1 MNDIYQQLL
10 ERNTRETTPFL
21 AIHDANATLLNQGDG
36 LRAKCERL
44 EREISELQQQ
54 LKDSAATSAGGGK
67 SNGAAANA
75 AIKNEAR
82 LRDKLEKLQE
92 ELNAKL
98 KVHADDQSAALK
110 TAKELTDMK
119 DLNTAQAMTMKNL
132 RDENSRAEKAIE
144 HLENQLADSKSRTQ
158 LAEQQYTGLKDTIRV
173 LQEENDVYGKE
184 NRQLETRLVED
195 KGKMVDEMNVLT
207 EMVDALKK
215 EVDMLRSYK
224 VQEDKRRSWFGKAA
238 IPVDAEEEKK
248 EKAPKEKSNTR
259 LFGNFGVVPP
269 SAPKYTIAAHAMDC
283 TCIKYDESGT
293 DLVATSSSDSTVKVW
308 DTNTGTVRATLRGA
322 SGHAIIGCDISGNL
336 VVGAGSDKTCKVWNL
351 RTERMV
357 RCDSGILF
365 SCCFEAL
372 PHSPIICTLG
382 SSFSRSR
389 AQDHL
394 CTPVWQR
401 TSRHYWVG
409 RSVAES
415 VGYFAKDLSA
425 NNYSAA

>member
-10 ERNTRETTPFL
+10 ERNARETTPFL
-21 AIHDANATLLNQGDG
+21 AIHEANATLLNQGDG
-36 LRAKCERL
+36 LRDKCERL

-54 LKDSAATSAGGGK
+54 VKNSFGKSAGGK
-67 SNGAAANA
+67 SNGVAANA
-75 AIKNEAR
+75 ALKNEAR

-119 DLNTAQAMTMKNL
+119 DLNMAQEMTIKNL
-132 RDENSRAEKAIE
+132 RDENNRSEKAIE

-158 LAEQQYTGLKDTIRV
+158 LAEQQYTGLKDTIRI

-224 VQEDKRRSWFGKAA
+224 VQEDKRRTWFGKAA
-238 IPVDAEEEKK
+238 VPTAPDADEEKK
-248 EKAPKEKSNTR
+248 EKAQKEKSNTR
-259 LFGNFGVVPP
+259 LFGNFGVIPP
-269 SAPKYTIAAHAMDC
+269 TAPKYTIAAHAMDC

-308 DTNTGTVRATLRGA
+308 DTNTGAIRATLRGA
-322 SGHAIIGCDISGNL
+322 AGHAIIGCDISGNL

-357 RCDSGILF
+357 SCDSGIPF
-365 SCCFEAL
+365 SAVLSL
-372 PHSPIICTLG
+372 PSFAHYLYYRFII
-382 SSFSRSR
+382 
-389 AQDHL
+389 
-394 CTPVWQR
+394 
-401 TSRHYWVG
+401 
-409 RSVAES
+409 
-415 VGYFAKDLSA
+415 
-425 NNYSAA
+425 

>member
-21 AIHDANATLLNQGDG
+21 AIHEANATLLNQGDG

-54 LKDSAATSAGGGK
+54 LKDAAATSAGGK
-67 SNGAAANA
+67 SSGVAGTA
-75 AIKNEAR
+75 AIKSEAR

-98 KVHADDQSAALK
+98 RVHADDQSAALK

-119 DLNTAQAMTMKNL
+119 DLNTAQEMTIRNL
-132 RDENSRAEKAIE
+132 REENSRAEKAIE
-144 HLENQLADSKSRTQ
+144 HLENQLADAKSRTQ

-184 NRQLETRLVED
+184 NRQLETRLLED

-207 EMVDALKK
+207 EMVDSLKK

-224 VQEDKRRSWFGKAA
+224 VQEDKRRSWFGKTAF
-238 IPVDAEEEKK
+238 PVDADDKEKK
-248 EKAPKEKSNTR
+248 EKAQQEKSDSR
-259 LFGNFGVVPP
+259 RWGNFGVIPP
-269 SAPKYTIAAHAMDC
+269 SAPKHIIAAHTMDC
-283 TCIKYDESGT
+283 TCVKYDESGT
-293 DLVATSSSDSTVKVW
+293 DLVATASSDSTVKVW

-357 RCDSGILF
+357 SCDSGI
-365 SCCFEAL
+365 
-372 PHSPIICTLG
+372 
-382 SSFSRSR
+382 
-389 AQDHL
+389 
-394 CTPVWQR
+394 
-401 TSRHYWVG
+401 
-409 RSVAES
+409 
-415 VGYFAKDLSA
+415 
-425 NNYSAA
+425 

>member
-21 AIHDANATLLNQGDG
+21 LIHEANATLLNQGDG

-54 LKDSAATSAGGGK
+54 VKDSASNSAGGK
-67 SNGAAANA
+67 ANGAAANA

-119 DLNTAQAMTMKNL
+119 DLNTAQEMTINNL
-132 RDENSRAEKAIE
+132 RNENSLAEKAIE

-158 LAEQQYTGLKDTIRV
+158 LAEQQYTGLKDTIRI

-195 KGKMVDEMNVLT
+195 KGKLVDEMNVLT

-224 VQEDKRRSWFGKAA
+224 VQEDKRRTWFGKAA
-238 IPVDAEEEKK
+238 VPVDDEEEKK
-248 EKAPKEKSNTR
+248 EKAQKEKSNTR
-259 LFGNFGVVPP
+259 LFGNFGVIPP

-357 RCDSGILF
+357 SCDSG
-365 SCCFEAL
+365 
-372 PHSPIICTLG
+372 
-382 SSFSRSR
+382 SSF
-389 AQDHL
+389 
-394 CTPVWQR
+394 
-401 TSRHYWVG
+401 
-409 RSVAES
+409 
-415 VGYFAKDLSA
+415 
-425 NNYSAA
+425 

>member
-10 ERNTRETTPFL
+10 ERNTRETTPYL
-21 AIHDANATLLNQGDG
+21 AIHEANATLLNQGDG

-54 LKDSAATSAGGGK
+54 LKDSSGKSPGGK
-67 SNGAAANA
+67 ASGAAANA
-75 AIKNEAR
+75 ALKNEAR
-82 LRDKLEKLQE
+82 LRDKLEKVQE

-119 DLNTAQAMTMKNL
+119 DLNTAQEMTIKNL
-132 RDENSRAEKAIE
+132 RDENGQAEKAIE
-144 HLENQLADSKSRTQ
+144 HLENQLADANSRTH

-173 LQEENDVYGKE
+173 LQEENDLYGKE
-184 NRQLETRLVED
+184 NRQLETRLVDD
-195 KGKMVDEMNVLT
+195 KGKMVDEMNELT
-207 EMVDALKK
+207 EMVEGLKK

-224 VQEDKRRSWFGKAA
+224 VQEDKRRTWFGKAA
-238 IPVDAEEEKK
+238 VLTDTEEEKK
-248 EKAPKEKSNTR
+248 AKVQKPKSDAR
-259 LFGNFGVVPP
+259 QFGNFGVIPP

-308 DTNTGTVRATLRGA
+308 DTNTGMIRATLRGA
-322 SGHAIIGCDISGNL
+322 SGHAIIGCDISGKL

-357 RCDSGILF
+357 
-365 SCCFEAL
+365 SCCNIGIPVYCLKAFL
-372 PHSPIICTLG
+372 IHQSFLCFRFII
-382 SSFSRSR
+382 
-389 AQDHL
+389 
-394 CTPVWQR
+394 
-401 TSRHYWVG
+401 
-409 RSVAES
+409 
-415 VGYFAKDLSA
+415 
-425 NNYSAA
+425 